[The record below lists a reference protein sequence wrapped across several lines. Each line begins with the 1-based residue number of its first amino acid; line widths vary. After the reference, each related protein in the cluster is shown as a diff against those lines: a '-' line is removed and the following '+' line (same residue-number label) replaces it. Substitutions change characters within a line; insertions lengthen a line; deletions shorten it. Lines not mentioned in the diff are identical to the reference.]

1 MKWHEHKGTAAS
13 LQAYPGRPCRQ
24 PALIAALMLVLM
36 ILLLPG
42 MAFSADPPTE
52 LAAQDPV
59 QPADSQAAV
68 AQSVEEQLGVR
79 IRGVRLSAAGFML
92 DLRYRVLDAAKAAP
106 FLNRKLAPYLQAST
120 GTRLGVAASPKI
132 GPLRSTQRGAIH
144 LDRDYA
150 MLFGNPGRYLR
161 SGSKITLV
169 IGEQKIENL
178 TVE

>member
-1 MKWHEHKGTAAS
+1 MKWHESKGTVAG
-13 LQAYPGRPCRQ
+13 LDPYPGRSCRQ
-24 PALIAALMLVLM
+24 PTLIGALILVLM
-36 ILLLPG
+36 VLVLPG
-42 MAFSADPPTE
+42 MANSADPSAEP
-52 LAAQDPV
+52 AAQD
-59 QPADSQAAV
+59 ALRSAASQAAV
-68 AQSVEEQLGVR
+68 ARSVEEQLGVR

-92 DLRYRVLDAAKAAP
+92 ELRYRVLDAAKAAP

-120 GTRLGVAASPKI
+120 GTRLGVATSPKI
-132 GPLRSTQRGAIH
+132 GPLRSTQRGEIH

-150 MLFGNPGRYLR
+150 MLFGNPGHYLR